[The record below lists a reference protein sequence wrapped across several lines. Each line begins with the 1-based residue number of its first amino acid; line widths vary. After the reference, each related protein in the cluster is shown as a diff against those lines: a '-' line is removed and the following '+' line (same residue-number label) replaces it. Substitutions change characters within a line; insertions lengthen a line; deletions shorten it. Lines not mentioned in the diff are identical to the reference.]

1 MIRIL
6 VFPIGPIQIDLIQC
20 LYDVLIAIIT
30 GYLVWFKTD
39 EFMQRRDER
48 SRYRI
53 EQQEYSR
60 YISRVVSVIESLRG
74 PNESQR
80 TYLLEL
86 LGDSPVHTTF
96 RPITDEQHIAFASVE
111 DALGVIYD
119 SLSDESYLLDI
130 SGFKKH
136 AGELRRLRIELV
148 SFRLSQPK
156 AHWYHIFGKPA
167 VRFKD
172 DL

>member
-6 VFPIGPIQIDLIQC
+6 VLPMGPIQIDLIQC

-74 PNESQR
+74 PNDSQR

-96 RPITDEQHIAFASVE
+96 RPITDEQRVAFASVE
-111 DALGVIYD
+111 GTLGVVYD
-119 SLSDESYLLDI
+119 SLSIESCSLDI
-130 SGFKKH
+130 SGLKKH